1 MLALADAGVAHCE
14 PEAVAGDSSEAP
26 SVSAAKPI
34 EPHKDERHPVRGA
47 FACVALEG
55 AAVTR
60 NAECAAPLARFHPRT
75 GEEK

>member
-1 MLALADAGVAHCE
+1 
-14 PEAVAGDSSEAP
+14 
-26 SVSAAKPI
+26 
-34 EPHKDERHPVRGA
+34 VRGA